1 MSKEKNS
8 NQDSYPYEIRD
19 NCLFVTTVSKRGS
32 STTKVCNFVP
42 RIVSEKT
49 VDDGAVTEK
58 TLVLSGIH
66 ADGSTLP
73 PVEVNGADLSNFNWL
88 LDKWGAKCII
98 EVGSRCREYL
108 RYYIQTTADSADRLT
123 EYHVTGWKKIDG
135 EWHYLLP
142 QSLPLEGK
150 VGNSLANWSD
160 EVETS
165 PIEQFTGWSGNAST
179 SSVTANKL
187 SATPSPQGEGLNVT
201 LKGKLRYYC
210 GERNWSKTDLHTAKL
225 LYTMPPARKEIIH
238 PLLAFA
244 FLTPLNEFLRQA
256 GCMPK
261 FTLFLTGRTG
271 TRKSTIA
278 ALILSFFGAFTSTD
292 LPMSFQ
298 DTANSITANAFTLKD
313 VLTCIDDFY
322 PSDSAEMKKLN
333 TTAQK
338 IMRAYGDRTGRGRM
352 RADCTLMENRPPQ
365 GNAII
370 TGELRPD
377 VGESGIARYFP
388 LELKDGDVNLAYLTD
403 YQEEAA
409 QGVYRRT
416 MYAYTEWLKRR
427 FICDDDHEEK
437 FVKRLRELYDFYRS
451 DFLSHGVKC
460 HGRLP
465 EIVACL
471 MIGMRFF
478 LYFLKENGVIF
489 QDEKDEEIKNFSDLL
504 LRVAAQQAVDI
515 EYEKPANIFVRKL
528 YALMESGDVVLK
540 KKGSPGDYTPSF
552 FSGIVNSDYLMIH
565 LDSVFPLIKKL
576 CNDSGEAFPYTKNS
590 IMKALVEEGIAEPG
604 RQSTTRVTKIQNF
617 SMRLLYLRKDKTDA
631 IAEVNGDVEEVA

>member
-1 MSKEKNS
+1 MSKEKNT

-19 NCLFVTTVSKRGS
+19 NCLYVTTVSKRGS

-98 EVGSRCREYL
+98 EVGQRCKDYL
-108 RYYIQTTADSADRLT
+108 RYYILTTSDSAEQLT

-135 EWHYLLP
+135 EWHFLLP
-142 QSLPLEGK
+142 GDDS
-150 VGNSLANWSD
+150 
-160 EVETS
+160 
-165 PIEQFTGWSGNAST
+165 
-179 SSVTANKL
+179 
-187 SATPSPQGEGLNVT
+187 LNVT

-271 TRKSTIA
+271 TRKSTVA

-322 PSDSAEMKKLN
+322 PSDNAEMKKLN

>member
-19 NCLFVTTVSKRGS
+19 NCLYVTTISKRGS

-98 EVGSRCREYL
+98 EVGQRCKDQL
-108 RYYIQTTADSADRLT
+108 RYYIQTTSENAEQLT

-142 QSLPLEGK
+142 GDDS
-150 VGNSLANWSD
+150 
-160 EVETS
+160 
-165 PIEQFTGWSGNAST
+165 
-179 SSVTANKL
+179 
-187 SATPSPQGEGLNVT
+187 LNVT

-210 GERNWSKTDLHTAKL
+210 GERNWSKTDLHTVKL

-322 PSDSAEMKKLN
+322 PSDNTEMKKLN

-338 IMRAYGDRTGRGRM
+338 ILRAYGDRTGRGRM

-427 FICDDDHEEK
+427 FICDDDHEGK

-489 QDEKDEEIKNFSDLL
+489 QDEKDEEIKNFSELL

-552 FSGIVNSDYLMIH
+552 FSGIINSDYLMIH

>member
-19 NCLFVTTVSKRGS
+19 NYLFVTTVSKRGS
-32 STTKVCNFVP
+32 ITTKVCNFVP

-73 PVEVNGADLSNFNWL
+73 PVEVNGTDLSNFNWL

-98 EVGSRCREYL
+98 EVGQRCKDQL
-108 RYYIQTTADSADRLT
+108 RYYIQTTSENAEQLT

-135 EWHYLLP
+135 EWHFLLP
-142 QSLPLEGK
+142 GDDS
-150 VGNSLANWSD
+150 
-160 EVETS
+160 
-165 PIEQFTGWSGNAST
+165 
-179 SSVTANKL
+179 
-187 SATPSPQGEGLNVT
+187 LNVT

-244 FLTPLNEFLRQA
+244 FLTPLNEFLKQA

-261 FTLFLTGRTG
+261 FTLFLAGRTG

-322 PSDSAEMKKLN
+322 PSDNAEMKKLN

-388 LELKDGDVNLAYLTD
+388 LELKDGDVNLAYLTE

-416 MYAYTEWLKRR
+416 MFAYTEWLKCR

-437 FVKRLRELYDFYRS
+437 FVKRLRELYDSYRS

-540 KKGSPGDYTPSF
+540 KKGSHGDYTPSF

>member
-19 NCLFVTTVSKRGS
+19 NCLYVTTVSKRGS

-98 EVGSRCREYL
+98 EVGQRCKDQL
-108 RYYIQTTADSADRLT
+108 RYYIQTTSENAEQLT

-135 EWHYLLP
+135 EWHFLLP
-142 QSLPLEGK
+142 GDDS
-150 VGNSLANWSD
+150 
-160 EVETS
+160 
-165 PIEQFTGWSGNAST
+165 
-179 SSVTANKL
+179 
-187 SATPSPQGEGLNVT
+187 LNVT

-322 PSDSAEMKKLN
+322 PSDNAEMKKLN

>member
-19 NCLFVTTVSKRGS
+19 NCLYVTTVSKRGS

-98 EVGSRCREYL
+98 EVGQRCKDQL
-108 RYYIQTTADSADRLT
+108 RYYIQTTSEYAEQLT

-135 EWHYLLP
+135 EWHFLLP
-142 QSLPLEGK
+142 GDDS
-150 VGNSLANWSD
+150 
-160 EVETS
+160 
-165 PIEQFTGWSGNAST
+165 
-179 SSVTANKL
+179 
-187 SATPSPQGEGLNVT
+187 LNVT

-322 PSDSAEMKKLN
+322 PSDNAEMKKLN

-388 LELKDGDVNLAYLTD
+388 LELKDGDVNLAYLTE

-540 KKGSPGDYTPSF
+540 KKGSHGDYTPSF

-576 CNDSGEAFPYTKNS
+576 CSDSGEAFPYTKNS

-604 RQSTTRVTKIQNF
+604 RQSTTRVTKIQNI

>member
-1 MSKEKNS
+1 MSDIERKND
-8 NQDSYPYEIRD
+8 NQENHTRVEGTRAPFEIRD
-19 NCLFVTTVSKRGS
+19 NCLYVTTVSKRGS
-32 STTKVCNFVP
+32 STAKVCNFVP
-42 RIVSEKT
+42 HIVSEKT

-98 EVGSRCREYL
+98 EVGQRCKDHL
-108 RYYIQTTADSADRLT
+108 RYYIQTTSENAEQLT

-135 EWHYLLP
+135 EWHFLLP
-142 QSLPLEGK
+142 HEAPFGK
-150 VGNSLANWSD
+150 GSCQL
-160 EVETS
+160 
-165 PIEQFTGWSGNAST
+165 
-179 SSVTANKL
+179 KL
-187 SATPSPQGEGLNVT
+187 TEGLQELSGDTCPATNQIDYPNVT

-322 PSDSAEMKKLN
+322 PSDNAEMKKLN

-388 LELKDGDVNLAYLTD
+388 LELKDGDVNLAYLTE

-416 MYAYTEWLKRR
+416 MFAYTQWLKRR

-437 FVKRLRELYDFYRS
+437 FVKRLRELYDSYRS

-540 KKGSPGDYTPSF
+540 KKGSPGYSTPSF
-552 FSGIVNSDYLMIH
+552 FSGIVDSDYLMIH

-576 CNDSGEAFPYTKNS
+576 CSDSGEAFPYTKNS

>member
-19 NCLFVTTVSKRGS
+19 NCLYVTTVTKRGS

-98 EVGSRCREYL
+98 EVGQRCKDQL
-108 RYYIQTTADSADRLT
+108 RYYIQTTSEYAEQLT

-135 EWHYLLP
+135 EWHFLLP
-142 QSLPLEGK
+142 HEAPFGK
-150 VGNSLANWSD
+150 GSCQL
-160 EVETS
+160 
-165 PIEQFTGWSGNAST
+165 
-179 SSVTANKL
+179 KL
-187 SATPSPQGEGLNVT
+187 TEGLQESSGDTCPATNQIDYPNVT

-278 ALILSFFGAFTSTD
+278 ALILSFFGKFTSTD

-298 DTANSITANAFTLKD
+298 DTSNSITANAFTLKD

-322 PSDSAEMKKLN
+322 PSDNAEMKKLN

-416 MYAYTEWLKRR
+416 MFAYTEWLKRR

-437 FVKRLRELYDFYRS
+437 FVKRLRELYDSYRS
-451 DFLSHGVKC
+451 DFLSYGVKC

-540 KKGSPGDYTPSF
+540 QKGSPGDYTPSF
-552 FSGIVNSDYLMIH
+552 FSGIINSDYLMIH

-576 CNDSGEAFPYTKNS
+576 CSDSGEAFPYTKNS

>member
-19 NCLFVTTVSKRGS
+19 NCLYVTTVSKRGS

-73 PVEVNGADLSNFNWL
+73 SVEVNGADLSNFNWL

-98 EVGSRCREYL
+98 EVGQRCKDYL
-108 RYYIQTTADSADRLT
+108 RYYILTTSENAEQLT

-135 EWHYLLP
+135 EWHFLLP
-142 QSLPLEGK
+142 GDDS
-150 VGNSLANWSD
+150 
-160 EVETS
+160 
-165 PIEQFTGWSGNAST
+165 
-179 SSVTANKL
+179 
-187 SATPSPQGEGLNVT
+187 LNVT

-322 PSDSAEMKKLN
+322 PSDNAEMKKLN

-388 LELKDGDVNLAYLTD
+388 LELKDGDVNLAFLTE

-416 MYAYTEWLKRR
+416 MYAYTQWLKRR
-427 FICDDDHEEK
+427 FICDDDHEK
-437 FVKRLRELYDFYRS
+437 DFIKTLRELYDSYRS

-478 LYFLKENGVIF
+478 LDFLKENGVIF
-489 QDEKDEEIKNFSDLL
+489 QDEKDEEIKNFSELL

-540 KKGSPGDYTPSF
+540 KKGSHGDYTPSF

-576 CNDSGEAFPYTKNS
+576 CSDSGEAFPYTKNS

>member
-1 MSKEKNS
+1 
-8 NQDSYPYEIRD
+8 
-19 NCLFVTTVSKRGS
+19 
-32 STTKVCNFVP
+32 
-42 RIVSEKT
+42 
-49 VDDGAVTEK
+49 
-58 TLVLSGIH
+58 
-66 ADGSTLP
+66 
-73 PVEVNGADLSNFNWL
+73 
-88 LDKWGAKCII
+88 
-98 EVGSRCREYL
+98 
-108 RYYIQTTADSADRLT
+108 
-123 EYHVTGWKKIDG
+123 
-135 EWHYLLP
+135 
-142 QSLPLEGK
+142 
-150 VGNSLANWSD
+150 
-160 EVETS
+160 
-165 PIEQFTGWSGNAST
+165 
-179 SSVTANKL
+179 
-187 SATPSPQGEGLNVT
+187 
-201 LKGKLRYYC
+201 
-210 GERNWSKTDLHTAKL
+210 
-225 LYTMPPARKEIIH
+225 MPPARKEIIH

-322 PSDSAEMKKLN
+322 PSDNAEMKKLN

-416 MYAYTEWLKRR
+416 MFAYTEWLKRR

-437 FVKRLRELYDFYRS
+437 FVKRLRELYDSYRS

-540 KKGSPGDYTPSF
+540 KKGSHGDYTPSF